1 MDDILGM
8 PGVDR
13 LKICKVYNQH
23 PVTIES
29 YWNQGVIELLVELN
43 KKNLSGDVTAYQLTR
58 SVTVGYY
65 EIKLHQCVKW
75 KFKLL
80 FTRKTFACFGTL
92 ANYRLYMWPMN
103 FPLPSIGV
111 KSHYSNDKISPWRGI
126 EPRSPAWQAGILT
139 TILSR
144 NVLSLAIKANPIIGV
159 IEPCQKVKET
169 AAAYVK
175 FYQWQGVYSLVQV
188 NWQKL
193 DRVILDN
200 VLHLID
206 EE

>member
-8 PGVDR
+8 PGIDR
-13 LKICKVYNQH
+13 LKICSKVFNQH

-43 KKNLSGDVTAYQLTR
+43 KKNLLGDVTAYQLTR

-92 ANYRLYMWPMN
+92 ANYRLYMWPMDS
-103 FPLPSIGV
+103 PLTLMRVNSQ
-111 KSHYSNDKISPWRGI
+111 YSNAKMSPWRGN
-126 EPRSPAWQAGILT
+126 PRSPAWQAGILT
-139 TILSR
+139 TILPR
-144 NVLSLAIKANPIIGV
+144 IVL
-159 IEPCQKVKET
+159 
-169 AAAYVK
+169 
-175 FYQWQGVYSLVQV
+175 
-188 NWQKL
+188 
-193 DRVILDN
+193 
-200 VLHLID
+200 
-206 EE
+206 